1 MPRYMTL
8 IQWTQQGVVKIKESS
23 SRLDTARKAAEDMGG
38 KIHDWYLLMG
48 KYDGMF
54 ISEFPD
60 DETIARFMLAVGAQG
75 NVTTLTSKAFTEQ
88 EYRKIIAA
96 IP

>member
-8 IQWTQQGVVKIKESS
+8 IRLTQQGVVKIKEST
-23 SRLDTARKAAEDMGG
+23 SRLDTARKAAESMGG

-60 DETIARFMLAVGAQG
+60 DETVARFMLSVGAQG
-75 NVTTLTSKAFTEQ
+75 NVITLTMKAFAEP
-88 EYRKIIAA
+88 EYRKIIAS

>member
-8 IQWTQQGVVKIKESS
+8 IRLTPQGITRIKDSA
-23 SRLDTARKAAEDMGG
+23 SRLDNARKAAEALGG
-38 KIHDWYLLMG
+38 KIHDWYMLMG
-48 KYDGMF
+48 KYDAMF

-60 DETIARFMLAVGAQG
+60 DEVVARFMLSVGAQG
-75 NVTTLTSKAFTEQ
+75 NVTTLTMKAFAEP
-88 EYRKIIAA
+88 EYRKIIAS

>member
-8 IQWTQQGVVKIKESS
+8 VRWTQQGVVKIKEST
-23 SRLDTARKAAEDMGG
+23 SRLDTARKAAEAAGG

-60 DETIARFMLAVGAQG
+60 DETVARFMLSVGAQG
-75 NVTTLTSKAFTEQ
+75 NVTTLTMKAFTEAD
-88 EYRKIIAA
+88 YRKIIAS